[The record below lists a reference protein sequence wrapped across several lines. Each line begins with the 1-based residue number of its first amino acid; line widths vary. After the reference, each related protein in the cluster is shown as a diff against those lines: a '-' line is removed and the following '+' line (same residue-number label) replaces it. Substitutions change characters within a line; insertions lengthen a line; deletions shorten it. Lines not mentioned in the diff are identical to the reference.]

1 MQEGE
6 AKKEQ
11 KEEEE
16 EEPAND
22 SNTMDEPSLTLP
34 TDDGDDQF
42 ETIQQVQYCIYE
54 YVWFRSVIVVYE
66 GWRQAR
72 VVKSNYKVYVK
83 LIKPA
88 AVSRAVTAWCIFTS
102 VQNLIIFHIFNKAL
116 FSFYALALI

>member
-16 EEPAND
+16 EETAND

-54 YVWFRSVIVVYE
+54 YVVM
-66 GWRQAR
+66 
-72 VVKSNYKVYVK
+72 
-83 LIKPA
+83 
-88 AVSRAVTAWCIFTS
+88 VT
-102 VQNLIIFHIFNKAL
+102 LL
-116 FSFYALALI
+116 